1 MAVTAITYTDVV
13 NGESGL
19 SVRNKIN
26 DVGNSLDLL
35 SDETK
40 TDTEANKTSITA
52 LEDKALF
59 IPSYDF
65 VNNKDIVI
73 ADDIYE
79 EIASLHLTNKEAGIY
94 EINMSIIFSL
104 DSAIH
109 SAYFKSSVDN
119 GSTYTEIRQEPKD
132 STDKLIKSNTIV
144 YTQASAGPIDII
156 IQSKKENTSDVL
168 TVYSITAIVER
179 KV

>member
-1 MAVTAITYTDVV
+1 
-13 NGESGL
+13 
-19 SVRNKIN
+19 
-26 DVGNSLDLL
+26 
-35 SDETK
+35 
-40 TDTEANKTSITA
+40 
-52 LEDKALF
+52 
-59 IPSYDF
+59 
-65 VNNKDIVI
+65 
-73 ADDIYE
+73 
-79 EIASLHLTNKEAGIY
+79 
-94 EINMSIIFSL
+94 MSIIFNL
-104 DSAIH
+104 DSASH